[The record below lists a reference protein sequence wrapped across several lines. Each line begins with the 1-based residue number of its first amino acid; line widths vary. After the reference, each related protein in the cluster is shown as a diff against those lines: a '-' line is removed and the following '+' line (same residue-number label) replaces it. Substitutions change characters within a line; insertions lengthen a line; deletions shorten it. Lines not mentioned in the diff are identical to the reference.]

1 MYHRTDEPIYV
12 TKNGYVDM
20 VTMSMENYESQMKQV
35 KMYEDIKA
43 SEAQIQEG
51 KVKDARKSLLSMRER
66 YVL

>member
-1 MYHRTDEPIYV
+1 MEKDPIYV

-35 KMYEDIKA
+35 KMYEDIKD